1 MDEKYYKTTS
11 QRIEILK
18 DRNINIRGNAT
29 NEKSVIKHN
38 NYYNLINGYKH
49 LFLDKFE
56 TGKSS
61 NKGKDIFKTGT
72 KPSELYAV
80 MQFDNQLRTIFLK
93 KLLIVEEKIK
103 HAIVQSF
110 YNTQTGNDLHKHN
123 EYKKSIYYDT
133 SRDTF
138 IQKTYRS
145 KLITETEIGSQ
156 NSSNNQNS
164 NIVKEKEFSI
174 NRYSEHSEF
183 SSNVTNEIEKQQN
196 KKDSIKYY
204 QEQHGY
210 IPYWVLTNILSLGTI
225 SHLFI
230 ILKENTAYSVMDRLG
245 ISHSNTKV
253 DIYNFYKI
261 LGILTLGRNICA
273 HNERFYCFKH
283 SYTIDDK
290 FMEFGKALPH
300 YTDPNNNTT
309 LKPYQKM
316 KKTKAISGIYSLIFS
331 LLIFFATEER
341 QKFVKKLNLE
351 LDRLSKKLNTIS
363 IDDVKKDMGINFDM
377 LKNVEEIPNNYMNI
391 LY

>member
-18 DRNINIRGNAT
+18 DRNISIRGNAT

-49 LFLDKFE
+49 LFLDKLE
-56 TGKSS
+56 TGKTI
-61 NKGKDIFKTGT
+61 NKGKDIFKAGT

-93 KLLIVEEKIK
+93 KLLTVEEKIK

-110 YNTQTGNDLHKHN
+110 YNTQSGKELHKN
-123 EYKKSIYYDT
+123 TEYTKSVYYNT
-133 SRDTF
+133 SQDTF
-138 IQKTYRS
+138 IQKTYKS
-145 KLITETEIGSQ
+145 KVITKTQIGSQ
-156 NSSNNQNS
+156 VSNQSNP

-174 NRYSEHSEF
+174 NRYKEHGEF
-183 SSNVTNEIEKQQN
+183 SSNVRDEIKKQKD

-204 QEQHGY
+204 LNQHGY
-210 IPYWVLTNILSLGTI
+210 VPFWVLTNILSLGTV

-230 ILKENTAYSVMDRLG
+230 ILKDNTAYDVMNRLG
-245 ISHSNTKV
+245 ITHNLTKV
-253 DIYNFYKI
+253 DIYNFYKV

-283 SYTIDDK
+283 SYTIDDA
-290 FMEFGKALPH
+290 FMEFGKFLPH
-300 YTDPNNNTT
+300 YTDPNNNRT
-309 LKPYQKM
+309 LKSYQKL
-316 KKTKAISGIYSLIFS
+316 KRINAISGIYSLIFS
-331 LLIFFATEER
+331 LLIFFTDVER
-341 QKFVKKLNLE
+341 EKFVKKINSELE
-351 LDRLSKKLNTIS
+351 KLSKKLNTIS

-377 LKNVEEIPNNYMNI
+377 LKNIKEIPSN
-391 LY
+391 